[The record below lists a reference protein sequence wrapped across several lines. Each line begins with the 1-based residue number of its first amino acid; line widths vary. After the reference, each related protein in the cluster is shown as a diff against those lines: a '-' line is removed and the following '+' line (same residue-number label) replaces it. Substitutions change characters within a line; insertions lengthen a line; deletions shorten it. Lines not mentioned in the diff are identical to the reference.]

1 MNDTAIDIPGI
12 SNSNRASKLMDE
24 MGLGKS
30 GRSVVRQSTQS
41 VKEEVLQKP
50 MLAYEKR
57 FGVGS
62 DERHTLQLDE
72 LRAFLEEPAAEEA
85 KRRAE
90 WEEMSKMHSS
100 KHLHGSFFG
109 VPYSLRELMW
119 KVGLSAGCISSVIGF
134 GLEQG
139 YALAEVEP
147 AHHEAAVV
155 HGGAEHHRLLEDHA
169 EHGAATR
176 RVGARRFQRAVAARL
191 GRRRGARR
199 AVSAGW
205 SAFGTLSGDP
215 FRAGGEN
222 FA

>member
-1 MNDTAIDIPGI
+1 MPPMNDTAIDIPGI
-12 SNSNRASKLMDE
+12 SNTNRASKLMDE

-119 KVGLSAGCISSVIGF
+119 KVGL
-134 GLEQG
+134 
-139 YALAEVEP
+139 
-147 AHHEAAVV
+147 
-155 HGGAEHHRLLEDHA
+155 
-169 EHGAATR
+169 
-176 RVGARRFQRAVAARL
+176 GARGHR
-191 GRRRGARR
+191 
-199 AVSAGW
+199 
-205 SAFGTLSGDP
+205 
-215 FRAGGEN
+215 
-222 FA
+222 

>member
-1 MNDTAIDIPGI
+1 MPPMNDTAIDIPGI
-12 SNSNRASKLMDE
+12 SNTNRASKLMDE

-119 KVGLSAGCISSVIGF
+119 KVGLRSSSRSLSRWSRSSRCWSTRPRSEKGDKV
-134 GLEQG
+134 QSK
-139 YALAEVEP
+139 
-147 AHHEAAVV
+147 AV
-155 HGGAEHHRLLEDHA
+155 R
-169 EHGAATR
+169 
-176 RVGARRFQRAVAARL
+176 
-191 GRRRGARR
+191 
-199 AVSAGW
+199 
-205 SAFGTLSGDP
+205 
-215 FRAGGEN
+215 
-222 FA
+222 

>member
-1 MNDTAIDIPGI
+1 
-12 SNSNRASKLMDE
+12 
-24 MGLGKS
+24 
-30 GRSVVRQSTQS
+30 
-41 VKEEVLQKP
+41 

-139 YALAEVEP
+139 YALAEEVP
-147 AHHEAAVV
+147 SHHDEILRSDVPRRSPPGG
-155 HGGAEHHRLLEDHA
+155 GGARGH
-169 EHGAATR
+169 
-176 RVGARRFQRAVAARL
+176 
-191 GRRRGARR
+191 RRGR
-199 AVSAGW
+199 
-205 SAFGTLSGDP
+205 L
-215 FRAGGEN
+215 
-222 FA
+222 